1 MRPDLRLINNSVS
14 RGQRVLDLGCGDGD
28 LLELLRD
35 DKQVDGLGVEI
46 DSDRI
51 AHCLSRGLNV
61 IQQDINDGLSNF
73 QTDSFDLVLMTYSLQ
88 TLRHPHLVIDEMLR
102 IGRECIVTF
111 PNFGTWRNR
120 WQLGSMGRMPVSRF
134 LPYDWYDTPN
144 IHFFTVRDFEEL
156 CEQRS
161 IRIINRST
169 VDAEQRQSWIAKRW
183 PNLFAV
189 SAVYHISK

>member
-1 MRPDLRLINNSVS
+1 M
-14 RGQRVLDLGCGDGD
+14 
-28 LLELLRD
+28 
-35 DKQVDGLGVEI
+35 DGLGVEI

-111 PNFGTWRNR
+111 PNFGNWRNR

-161 IRIINRST
+161 IRVINRST

>member
-111 PNFGTWRNR
+111 PNFGNWRNR